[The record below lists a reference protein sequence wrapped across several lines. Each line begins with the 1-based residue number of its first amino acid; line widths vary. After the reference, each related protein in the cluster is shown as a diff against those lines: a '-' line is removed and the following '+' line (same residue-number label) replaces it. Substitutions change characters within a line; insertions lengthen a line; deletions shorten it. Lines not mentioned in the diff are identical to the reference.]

1 VFHVFPGNYI
11 DDRCRKSDFD
21 DEVIEV
27 MNYIYE
33 WVTNII
39 LIILL
44 ATILELLLPSS
55 AFQKYVKV
63 VIGLLLII
71 SILNPLIKLFSVD
84 LNARMASLQLEGGV
98 METENMKNLIENKKS
113 EIQASQDAYI
123 LEQMAVQL
131 RQQVDGKLKEQF
143 QKRLKDVVVQEKSQI
158 GSKEGQWVVHV
169 TVESFEGNDSVEV
182 VKDVS
187 IDTASLSEK
196 DQTETD
202 NLTELEQFLSKEW
215 EIPTDQIVLT
225 EEGGS

>member
-1 VFHVFPGNYI
+1 MSF
-11 DDRCRKSDFD
+11 
-21 DEVIEV
+21 
-27 MNYIYE
+27 IYE

-71 SILNPLIKLFSVD
+71 SILNPLIKFFSVD
-84 LNARMASLQLEGGV
+84 LNSQLASFQLESS
-98 METENMKNLIENKKS
+98 EEDKAQLKNLIENKKS

-131 RQQVDGKLKEQF
+131 RQQVEGKLEEQF
-143 QKRLKDVVVQEKSQI
+143 DKRLKDVVVQDQSQNDSEKD
-158 GSKEGQWVVHV
+158 QWVVRV
-169 TVESFEGNDSVEV
+169 TVESFEGEQSIEV
-182 VKDVS
+182 VREVK
-187 IDTASLSEK
+187 IDTSTSL
-196 DQTETD
+196 QTEEESPD
-202 NLTELEQFLSKEW
+202 LAEIEQFLSKVW
-215 EIPTDQIVLT
+215 EIPTDQIVLV

>member
-1 VFHVFPGNYI
+1 MSF
-11 DDRCRKSDFD
+11 
-21 DEVIEV
+21 
-27 MNYIYE
+27 IYE

-71 SILNPLIKLFSVD
+71 SILNPLIKFFSVD
-84 LNARMASLQLEGGV
+84 LNSQLASFQLEGSG
-98 METENMKNLIENKKS
+98 EDQEQLKNLIENKKS

-131 RQQVDGKLKEQF
+131 RQQVEGKLENQF
-143 QKRLKDVVVQEKSQI
+143 DKRLKDVVVQDQSQI
-158 GSKEGQWVVHV
+158 DSARDQWVVHV
-169 TVESFEGNDSVEV
+169 TVESFEGEQSIEV
-182 VKDVS
+182 VREVK
-187 IDTASLSEK
+187 IDTSTSL
-196 DQTETD
+196 QTEEESPD
-202 NLTELEQFLSKEW
+202 MAEIEQFLSKEW
-215 EIPTDQIVLT
+215 EIPTDQIVLV

>member
-1 VFHVFPGNYI
+1 MSF
-11 DDRCRKSDFD
+11 
-21 DEVIEV
+21 
-27 MNYIYE
+27 IYE

-71 SILNPLIKLFSVD
+71 AILNPLIKLFSVD
-84 LNARMASLQLEGGV
+84 LNHQLASFGLDGAEFEQSE
-98 METENMKNLIENKKS
+98 MKNLIENKKS

-131 RQQVDGKLKEQF
+131 RQKVEGKLEDQF
-143 QKRLKDVVVQEKSQI
+143 EKRLKDVVVQDQSQI
-158 GSKEGQWVVHV
+158 GSKEDQWIVNV
-169 TVESFEGNDSVEV
+169 TVESYEGDESIEV
-182 VKDVS
+182 VKEIS
-187 IDTASLSEK
+187 IDTSK
-196 DQTETD
+196 
-202 NLTELEQFLSKEW
+202 NEQVEVESSDLDEIERFLSKEW
-215 EIPTDQIVLT
+215 EIPIDQIVLV